1 MSSFSS
7 DFQTLIKHLTS
18 FVFSYELLI
27 SLRTECDGCVYI
39 FPFQKVKEDPEVVK
53 KRRERNKIAA
63 TKCRKRKRERIEKLQ
78 QVLLT
83 LRVTSYDCLS
93 LNQKN
98 CLNCT
103 DLSRRIFKPG
113 SLSASDQKF
122 ACTRLSYFNRKLQH
136 STILSFSEGIPNH
149 KFYHVYDR
157 IPIVIYKQDR
167 FLQGYSPSEVDIFT
181 NSSKTKTR

>member
-53 KRRERNKIAA
+53 RRRERNKIAA

-103 DLSRRIFKPG
+103 DLSRRTFKPG
-113 SLSASDQKF
+113 SLSASERQSSELQNPLEICVYPSILF
-122 ACTRLSYFNRKLQH
+122 QPQTSTLCNLKL
-136 STILSFSEGIPNH
+136 F
-149 KFYHVYDR
+149 
-157 IPIVIYKQDR
+157 
-167 FLQGYSPSEVDIFT
+167 
-181 NSSKTKTR
+181 